1 MLETLT
7 ARMLSNQP
15 ADIITLKLGINVQGS
30 SGLNMRTY
38 QPAVIGLIETIR
50 EEHPHT
56 PIGVITSIISP
67 PREDGKNM
75 VEMSLKDY
83 RTQTE
88 EAVKRIRMYGDDKL
102 ELFNGL
108 DVFGEGEVVYLP
120 DDLHPN
126 GDGYEVLGNNIADQV
141 LQPMLEKYFT
151 RV

>member
-1 MLETLT
+1 
-7 ARMLSNQP
+7 
-15 ADIITLKLGINVQGS
+15 
-30 SGLNMRTY
+30 
-38 QPAVIGLIETIR
+38 
-50 EEHPHT
+50 
-56 PIGVITSIISP
+56 
-67 PREDGKNM
+67 
-75 VEMSLKDY
+75 
-83 RTQTE
+83 
-88 EAVKRIRMYGDDKL
+88 MYGDDKL